1 MERLAEINENHLPE
15 KLLFWTTKIASRY
28 MGKDLAENYGKRNG
42 VVGEM
47 LVKIKPIKV
56 NGQMEISI

>member
-1 MERLAEINENHLPE
+1 MEGLAEINENHLPE